1 MASGGGKAGKA
12 GGQGHGAGNASE
24 TGQGP
29 QGKPPGQ
36 PRTRWLARD
45 VRETG
50 QGPQGKPPG
59 QPRTR
64 KLYDCKNC
72 EDLCCGLARALVAEA
87 FELGAVTMSRKV
99 SLGHFLVFGI

>member
-1 MASGGGKAGKA
+1 MASGGGKARKA

-36 PRTRWLARD
+36 PRTR
-45 VRETG
+45 
-50 QGPQGKPPG
+50 
-59 QPRTR
+59 

-72 EDLCCGLARALVAEA
+72 EDLCCRLARALVAEA
-87 FELGAVTMSRKV
+87 FELGAVMMSRKV

>member
-12 GGQGHGAGNASE
+12 GGEGHSAGKSSGEGHSSKVRWLARDVCE

-29 QGKPPGQ
+29 QEKPS
-36 PRTRWLARD
+36 
-45 VRETG
+45 
-50 QGPQGKPPG
+50 G

-64 KLYDCKNC
+64 KLYDCRNC

-99 SLGHFLVFGI
+99 SLGHYLVFGI